1 MQHTTVLL
9 HEAVTGLELHPD
21 DTVVDATFG
30 SGGHAREIAKLLDS
44 DGMYIGI
51 DADATALQQE
61 KVGDV
66 QSRVELVNDNFKNLT
81 NILSSLQIEK
91 VDAILADL
99 GWRMEQFADGA
110 KGFSFQHD
118 GPLHM
123 TFGNPEDYL
132 FTAADIVNE
141 WEEENIADV
150 LYGYA
155 DERFSR
161 RIAKGI
167 VEARKQAPIETTF
180 QLVQIIEQSLPKVV
194 LRKKKTHPATKTF
207 QALRIAVNDE
217 LTVLQQFI
225 KDGFTALAP
234 GGRMAI
240 ITFHSIEDRVVK
252 HSFRELAQSEQ
263 GELIT
268 KKPISPSEEELKDN
282 PRSRSAKLRIIKKR
296 T

>member
-9 HEAVTGLELHPD
+9 HEAVAGLELHPD
-21 DTVVDATFG
+21 NTVVDATFG

-51 DADATALQQE
+51 DADATALQDE
-61 KVGDV
+61 KVGEV
-66 QSRVELVNDNFKNLT
+66 QPRVELVNDNFKNLT
-81 NILSSLQIEK
+81 NVLSSLQIEK

-180 QLVQIIEQSLPKVV
+180 QLVHIIEQSLPKVV

-268 KKPISPSEEELKDN
+268 KKPISPSEEELKGN

>member
-9 HEAVTGLELHPD
+9 HEAVMGLELSPK

-30 SGGHAREIAKLLDS
+30 SGGHAREIATHLDS
-44 DGMYIGI
+44 DGLYIGI
-51 DADATALQQE
+51 DADASALQIE
-61 KVGDV
+61 KVGEV

-81 NILSSLQIEK
+81 EVLSSLHIEK

-167 VEARKQAPIETTF
+167 VEARKIAPIKTTF
-180 QLVQIIEQSLPKVV
+180 ELVQVIEQSLPKVV
-194 LRKKKTHPATKTF
+194 LRKRLHPATKTF

-217 LTVLQQFI
+217 LTVLHQFI
-225 KDGFTALAP
+225 KDGFAALKP

-252 HSFRELAQSEQ
+252 HSFRELAL
-263 GELIT
+263 GEDAELVT
-268 KKPISPSEEELKDN
+268 KKPIIPSEEELSAN
-282 PRSRSAKLRIIKKR
+282 PRARSAKLRIIKKVQ
-296 T
+296 

>member
-9 HEAVTGLELHPD
+9 HEAVDGLLIDPK

-30 SGGHAREIAKLLDS
+30 SGGHAREIATHLDA
-44 DGMYIGI
+44 DGLYIGI
-51 DADATALQQE
+51 DADASALQIE
-61 KVGDV
+61 KVGEV
-66 QSRVELVNDNFKNLT
+66 QSRVELINDNFKNLT
-81 NILSSLQIEK
+81 EVLSYLQVEK
-91 VDAILADL
+91 VDGILADL

-118 GPLHM
+118 GPLYM

-141 WEEENIADV
+141 WEESNIADV

-167 VEARKQAPIETTF
+167 VDARKQAPIETTF
-180 QLVQIIEQSLPKVV
+180 QLVKIIEESLPRVV
-194 LRKKKTHPATKTF
+194 LRKKLHPATKTF

-225 KDGFTALAP
+225 KDGFEALAP
-234 GGRMAI
+234 EGRMAI

-252 HSFRELAQSEQ
+252 HSFRELAQSEHAT
-263 GELIT
+263 LIT
-268 KKPISPSEEELKDN
+268 KKPIIPSEEELKAN
-282 PRSRSAKLRIIKKR
+282 PRARSAKLRIIKKNL
-296 T
+296 

>member
-9 HEAVTGLELHPD
+9 HEAVTGLELDPK

-30 SGGHAREIAKLLDS
+30 SGGHAREIATHLGS
-44 DGMYIGI
+44 DGLYIGI
-51 DADATALQQE
+51 DADATALHIE
-61 KVGDV
+61 KVGEV
-66 QSRVELVNDNFKNLT
+66 QPRVELVNDNFKNLT
-81 NILSSLQIEK
+81 KVLSSLKVEK

-118 GPLHM
+118 GPLTM

-167 VEARKQAPIETTF
+167 VEARKQAPIETTL
-180 QLVQIIEQSLPKVV
+180 QLVNIIEQSLPKVV
-194 LRKKKTHPATKTF
+194 LRKKTHPATKTF

-217 LTVLQQFI
+217 LTILSSFI
-225 KDGFTALAP
+225 RDGFTALKP

-263 GELIT
+263 AQLST
-268 KKPISPSEEELKDN
+268 KKPIVPSVEEIKIN
-282 PRSRSAKLRIIKKR
+282 PRARSAKLRIIKKHL
-296 T
+296 

>member
-9 HEAVTGLELHPD
+9 HEAVDGLELD
-21 DTVVDATFG
+21 SSDIVVDATFG
-30 SGGHAREIAKLLDS
+30 SGGHAREIATHLGP
-44 DGMYIGI
+44 DGLYIGI
-51 DADATALQQE
+51 DADACALQLE
-61 KVGDV
+61 KVGEV
-66 QSRVELVNDNFKNLT
+66 QPRVELVNDNFKNLT
-81 NILSSLQIEK
+81 NILSSLQVEK

-180 QLVQIIEQSLPKVV
+180 QLVSIIEQSLPKVV
-194 LRKKKTHPATKTF
+194 LRKRLNPATKTF

-225 KDGFTALAP
+225 ADGFTALAP
-234 GGRMAI
+234 GGHMAI

-252 HSFRELAQSEQ
+252 HSFRELAQGEQ

-268 KKPISPSEEELKDN
+268 KKPISPSEEELKAN
-282 PRSRSAKLRIIKKR
+282 PRARSAKLRIIKKYP
-296 T
+296 

>member
-9 HEAVTGLELHPD
+9 HEAVDGLELDPK

-30 SGGHAREIAKLLDS
+30 SGGHAREIATHLDS
-44 DGMYIGI
+44 DGLYIGI
-51 DADATALQQE
+51 DADASALQIE
-61 KVGDV
+61 KVGTV
-66 QSRVELVNDNFKNLT
+66 QPRVELINDNFKNLSKV
-81 NILSSLQIEK
+81 LSSLQVEK

-99 GWRMEQFADGA
+99 GWRLEQFADGA

-167 VEARKQAPIETTF
+167 VTARKQGEIKTTF
-180 QLVQIIEQSLPKVV
+180 QLVKIIEQSLPKVA
-194 LRKKKTHPATKTF
+194 LRKRIHPATKTF

-225 KDGFTALAP
+225 KEGFTALAP

-252 HSFRELAQSEQ
+252 HSFRELAQNEQ
-263 GELIT
+263 ATVIT
-268 KKPISPSEEELKDN
+268 KKPISPSEEELSAN
-282 PRSRSAKLRIIKKR
+282 PRARSAKLRIIKKHL
-296 T
+296 